1 MTVDTTLKSTP
12 VVTAFLRYER
22 RILLLQRSDRVGSY
36 QGHWSAVSGYLEDA
50 TPLLQARREIREEVG
65 LSDDEVL
72 LVAAGE
78 PIEVPAPEPAKV
90 WVVHPL
96 LFAIDNP
103 EHIKLDWENVE
114 SRWVAPE
121 EITNYTTVPKLEDG
135 VRTSTSEDSALHDQL
150 MFSENRAII
159 LLIDPNDG
167 TIKDA
172 SVGACQYYGYS
183 LSELTT
189 MSISDTNTM
198 SRSKIAAEI
207 QRARLHGY

>member
-1 MTVDTTLKSTP
+1 MTAYTTLKSTP

-22 RILLLQRSDRVGSY
+22 RILLLQCSDMVGSY
-36 QGHWSAVSGYLEDA
+36 QGRWSAVSGYLEDA
-50 TPLLQARREIREEVG
+50 TLLLQARGEIREEVG

-72 LVAAGE
+72 LVAVGE
-78 PIEVPAPEPAKV
+78 PIEVPAPELAKV
-90 WVVHPL
+90 WVVHPF

-103 EHIKLDWENVE
+103 EHIKLDRENVE
-114 SRWVAPE
+114 PSWMAPE
-121 EITNYTTVPKLEDG
+121 EITNYTAVPKLENG
-135 VRTSTSEDSALHDQL
+135 VRTSTSEDSALHYQL

-159 LLIDPNDG
+159 LLIDPNNG

-189 MSISDTNTM
+189 MSISDIDTM
-198 SRSKIAAEI
+198 SGLKIAAEI
-207 QRARLHGY
+207 QRAHLHGY